1 MTTIKRCR
9 HKGRANRRQKVLVKQ
24 RLMGV
29 VLLFI
34 SAIVIL
40 IASGGQT
47 IEDRDAT
54 VVLFTI
60 PVGLY
65 MLLAK
70 DVIIIP

>member
-1 MTTIKRCR
+1 MTTMKGCHHKERTNRC
-9 HKGRANRRQKVLVKQ
+9 QKVLVKQ

-29 VLLFI
+29 ALLLI
-34 SAIVIL
+34 SVVVIL
-40 IASGGQT
+40 VASGGQT

-54 VVLFTI
+54 AVLLTI